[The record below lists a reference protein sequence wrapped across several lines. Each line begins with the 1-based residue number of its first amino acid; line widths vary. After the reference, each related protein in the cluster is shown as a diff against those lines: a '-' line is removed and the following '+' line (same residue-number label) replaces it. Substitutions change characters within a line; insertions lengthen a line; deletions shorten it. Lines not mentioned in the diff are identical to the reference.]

1 MLMLWDQ
8 ASSARWDHST
18 MASAPVKWHH
28 LLFIVAAWSLQIP
41 SSLGSTNPMQPVSSV
56 DQAWRSLNF
65 LRQLM
70 SFDFLQNIL
79 GVSLFLTLCST
90 NSMQPISFVAH
101 VQRSLNLLQQLMSID
116 FLQTS

>member
-18 MASAPVKWHH
+18 MASAPVRWHH

-70 SFDFLQNIL
+70 SIDFLQNFL
-79 GVSLFLTLCST
+79 GLSLILTLCST
-90 NSMQPISFVAH
+90 NSLQPISSVAQ

-116 FLQTS
+116 FLKTC